1 MTGSI
6 AAVVFLTL
14 IACLVL
20 TVPIGFSLGIASLGY
35 ILYTKQLTFGFIA
48 QNMVTGC
55 DSFPTMAIPFFI
67 FAGELMGGGG
77 ISKRLLNLANV
88 FFGRIQGGLAIVT
101 VVVCMF
107 FAAISGSGPAT
118 VAAVGGMVIPTM
130 LEKGYDKKFVL
141 ALIAA
146 AGSIGVII
154 PPSIPMVI
162 YAVTTNSSV
171 STLFLAGFVPGI
183 LIGLVLIAYSY
194 FYAKKMGYK
203 GDDEPFSVK
212 RALRETKE
220 GFWAILSPVII
231 LGGIFGGIFTPT
243 ESAAVA
249 VVYALLVSLLI
260 YKDIKIKD
268 IPGIF
273 VDGAIST
280 ATILLL
286 VGISKSSGYV
296 ITTSG
301 LPHQVL
307 EVFSSFT
314 NSTVVI
320 LLLLN
325 ILFLVIG
332 MLMEA
337 NAAIIMMTPI
347 LLPLLDAFGI
357 DPLQFGIMMSFNLC
371 IGLAGAKTAPRPP
384 AATRRTLPAYW
395 QRSA

>member
-231 LGGIFGGIFTPT
+231 LGGIYGGIFTPT
-243 ESAAVA
+243 EAAAVSVIYSIIVGCVIYRELDLKKLIQCTKNACETTASILIVIGCRFLQGSDTGSYPYNGCICNDVPDRQQDCDSAAYQRTA
-249 VVYALLVSLLI
+249 ADCWLLHGNTVCHHDSGTHPVSRCNSNGCRRNTLRYHHGSKPCHRLH
-260 YKDIKIKD
+260 YT
-268 IPGIF
+268 
-273 VDGAIST
+273 ST
-280 ATILLL
+280 GRKPFRCLPCWRNH
-286 VGISKSSGYV
+286 VGYGY
-296 ITTSG
+296 
-301 LPHQVL
+301 
-307 EVFSSFT
+307 
-314 NSTVVI
+314 
-320 LLLLN
+320 
-325 ILFLVIG
+325 
-332 MLMEA
+332 
-337 NAAIIMMTPI
+337 
-347 LLPLLDAFGI
+347 
-357 DPLQFGIMMSFNLC
+357 
-371 IGLAGAKTAPRPP
+371 
-384 AATRRTLPAYW
+384 
-395 QRSA
+395 

>member
-130 LEKGYDKKFVL
+130 LEKGYDKKTGKMLVCVNPKFVL

-220 GFWAILSPVII
+220 GFWYLRRYLYPDRGSC
-231 LGGIFGGIFTPT
+231 GICNLQYHRWLCHLQRAGS
-243 ESAAVA
+243 EKADS
-249 VVYALLVSLLI
+249 VYQKCL
-260 YKDIKIKD
+260 
-268 IPGIF
+268 
-273 VDGAIST
+273 
-280 ATILLL
+280 
-286 VGISKSSGYV
+286 
-296 ITTSG
+296 
-301 LPHQVL
+301 
-307 EVFSSFT
+307 
-314 NSTVVI
+314 
-320 LLLLN
+320 
-325 ILFLVIG
+325 
-332 MLMEA
+332 
-337 NAAIIMMTPI
+337 
-347 LLPLLDAFGI
+347 
-357 DPLQFGIMMSFNLC
+357 
-371 IGLAGAKTAPRPP
+371 
-384 AATRRTLPAYW
+384 
-395 QRSA
+395 